1 MANNLTITDPA
12 APPAWLTGFLEDA
25 PNLAPRETVPSLTYA
40 GKTWTVSVKGE
51 KTPLMRVNEDG
62 DEEPLP
68 IMRVVILDFNANR
81 GRNYYKQGFDPE
93 KPMRPDCWSDDA
105 KKAAASI
112 TEAPF
117 EGWTGK
123 CDGCPMSIKG
133 SKVTDAGKDVT
144 ACQLHRMVAVVPIS
158 KKAIYHTPL
167 RMRLAITSLYDKDNP
182 EEKQGWYAFDNFTN
196 YLRKAMPGGHTAWLV
211 TKMKFDPSVN
221 YPKVLFAQDRWVSA
235 EEKAVLE
242 PLVRSDEVK
251 DLLSAKW
258 SPNGVDGTKVAEDP
272 ATGVPAPVDQPKPAV
287 KPEPAVRQTATAP
300 VNKAAVAVVKAAPPP
315 PAEDDEDEGMG
326 ALEPDATV
334 AVKAPA
340 AAAKGNGAAPA
351 AAKGNGKGAGKT
363 PPVVTKAVPEG
374 LNDLLGDWD
383 T

>member
-1 MANNLTITDPA
+1 M
-12 APPAWLTGFLEDA
+12 EDA

-81 GRNYYKQGFDPE
+81 GRNYYKQGFDAD
-93 KPMRPDCWSDDA
+93 KPTKPDCWSDDA
-105 KKAAASI
+105 KRAAASI

-117 EGWTGK
+117 DGWTGK

-158 KKAIYHTPL
+158 KKVIFHTPL

-182 EEKQGWYAFDNFTN
+182 QEQQGWYAFDNFVS
-196 YLRKAMPGGHTAWLV
+196 YLRKAMPGGHTAWMV
-211 TKMKFDPSVN
+211 TKMKFDNAVN
-221 YPKVLFAQDRWVSA
+221 YPKVLFSQDRWVTA
-235 EEKAVLE
+235 EEKNVLD
-242 PLVRSDEVK
+242 PLVKSDEVK

-258 SPNGVDGTKVAEDP
+258 SSNGADGTKQDDP
-272 ATGVPAPVDQPKPAV
+272 APAAPVEAKPAI
-287 KPEPAVRQTATAP
+287 KPEPTVRQTAAAP
-300 VNKAAVAVVKAAPPP
+300 VNKAAVAVVKAQAAPAPKTE
-315 PAEDDEDEGMG
+315 EDDEDEGMT
-326 ALEPDATV
+326 ALQGEVIPPV
-334 AVKAPA
+334 AKA
-340 AAAKGNGAAPA
+340 AAAPAKGNGAAKA
-351 AAKGNGKGAGKT
+351 ANGKGAGKT

>member
-1 MANNLTITDPA
+1 MANDLTITDPA
-12 APPAWLTGFLEDA
+12 APPAWLAGFLEDT
-25 PNLAPRETVPSLTYA
+25 PNLAPRDTVPSLTYA

-81 GRNYYKQGFDPE
+81 GRNYYKQGFDPD
-93 KPMRPDCWSDDA
+93 KPMKPDCWSDDA
-105 KKAAASI
+105 KKASSQI
-112 TEAPF
+112 TEPPF

-158 KKAIYHTPL
+158 KKAIFHSPL

-182 EEKQGWYAFDNFTN
+182 QEQQGWYAFDNYIA
-196 YLRKAMPGGHTAWLV
+196 YLRKMRSGGHTASMV
-211 TKMKFDPSVN
+211 TKMKFDNAVN
-221 YPKVLFAQDRWVSA
+221 YPKVLFSQDRWVTA
-235 EEKAVLE
+235 EEME
-242 PLVRSDEVK
+242 PIAALVKSEEVK

-258 SPNGVDGTKVAEDP
+258 TSNGSDGTRTEEP
-272 ATGVPAPVDQPKPAV
+272 APAPVAAKPEPKPAV
-287 KPEPAVRQTATAP
+287 KPEPT
-300 VNKAAVAVVKAAPPP
+300 VAVVRQAVATPANIKSAPKP
-315 PAEDDEDEGMG
+315 
-326 ALEPDATV
+326 
-334 AVKAPA
+334 APA
-340 AAAKGNGAAPA
+340 PANDEEGDDDNGMTALQGEVIPPKPPKGNGTAAVT

-374 LNDLLGDWD
+374 LGDLLTDWD
-383 T
+383 G